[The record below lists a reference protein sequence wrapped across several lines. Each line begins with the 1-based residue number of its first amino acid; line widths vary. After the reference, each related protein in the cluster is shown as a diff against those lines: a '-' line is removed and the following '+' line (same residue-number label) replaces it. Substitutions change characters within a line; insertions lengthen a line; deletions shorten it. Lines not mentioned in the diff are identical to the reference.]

1 MSKRTH
7 ITMALVLLGAIAL
20 AACSSGSQPA
30 PTATTEP
37 TAAEATAAPTEA
49 GPAEGTQPV
58 GGLDVA
64 WDNVIQPDVAVVA
77 VVNDVPI
84 AKEVYLEELQRQ
96 LQTVTDSYGL
106 DWYDE
111 QTVAYLPTF
120 QDDILRQMIN
130 RELSRQLAVAEG
142 IAIDDAAVEAEM
154 ASAQADVLAS
164 GQFESWEEYLESYG
178 WTEEKIKEQ
187 IADYLIYQQLL
198 DAHGGPTEAEQVWAS
213 HILVETEETG
223 QEVLDK
229 LEAGES
235 FADLAME
242 YSTDTGSGAQGGE
255 LGWFPRGVMVPEFE
269 EAAFSLDIGEISGL
283 VESQFGY
290 HIIQV
295 LEKGMRPLDPQL
307 LEQSQQ
313 DAFQAWFATQL
324 EAASIDTLVQ
334 FAEPTS

>member
-1 MSKRTH
+1 MSKPIH
-7 ITMALVLLGAIAL
+7 AVMALVLLGAIAL
-20 AACSSGSQPA
+20 AACSTASEPA

-37 TAAEATAAPTEA
+37 TAVEATAAPTEA
-49 GPAEGTQPV
+49 GPTEDTQPV
-58 GGLDVA
+58 GGFDVA
-64 WDNVIQPDVAVVA
+64 WDNVVQPDVDVVA
-77 VVNDVPI
+77 VINSVPI
-84 AKEVYLEELQRQ
+84 AKRVYLEELRRQ

-130 RELSRQLAVAEG
+130 RELSRQLAIAEG
-142 IAIDDAAVEAEM
+142 IVIDNATLEAEM
-154 ASAQADVLAS
+154 ASAQADILQS
-164 GQFESWEEYLESYG
+164 GQFESWEDYLEHYG
-178 WTEEKIKEQ
+178 WTEQKIKDQ
-187 IADYLIYQQLL
+187 IADYLIYQELL
-198 DAHGGPTEAEQVWAS
+198 EAHGGPTEAEHVRAA

-242 YSTDTGSGAQGGE
+242 YSTDTGSGAQGGD

-269 EAAFSLDIGEISGL
+269 DAAFSLDIGEISGL

-295 LEKGMRPLDPQL
+295 LEKGMRPLDPQR

-313 DAFQAWFATQL
+313 EAFQAWFAAQL
-324 EAASIDTLVQ
+324 EAASIETLVQ
-334 FAEPTS
+334 FAEPAP

>member
-1 MSKRTH
+1 MSKR
-7 ITMALVLLGAIAL
+7 ICAVMAFVLLGAIAL
-20 AACSSGSQPA
+20 AACSTGPEPA

-49 GPAEGTQPV
+49 VPTQGAQPI

-64 WDNVIQPDVAVVA
+64 WENVIQPDVDVVA
-77 VVNDVPI
+77 NVNGVPI
-84 AKEVYLEELQRQ
+84 AKEVYLEELRRQ
-96 LQTVTDSYGL
+96 LQSVTDSYGV

-130 RELSRQLAVAEG
+130 RELSRQLAVEEG
-142 IAIDDAAVEAEM
+142 IVIGDAAIEAEM
-154 ASAQADVLAS
+154 ASAQAEVLAT
-164 GQFESWEEYLESYG
+164 GQFESWEQYLESYG
-178 WTEEKIKEQ
+178 WTQEKIEEQ

-198 DAHGGPTEAEQVWAS
+198 EAHGGPTEAEQVRAS

-223 QEVLDK
+223 QEVLDR
-229 LEAGES
+229 LAAGES
-235 FADLAME
+235 FAELAKE
-242 YSTDTGSGAQGGE
+242 YSTDTGSGAQGGD

-313 DAFQAWFATQL
+313 DAFQSWFAAQL
-324 EAASIDTLVQ
+324 EAASIETLVQ